1 MSGHSGSSESR
12 PKLKFLKPSD
22 DDATWEQDKPDV
34 DPINATTFVYNPYY
48 SLSLDQQK
56 KKLPIYQNRDHIIY
70 LLEKYQT
77 LVLVGETGSGKT
89 TQVPQYLAEAGWA
102 SDGTMIGVT
111 QPRRVA
117 ATSLASRVADEM
129 GAILGD
135 EVGYAIRFDEK
146 FSPTRTK
153 VKYLTEGLLIREML
167 GDPLLRQY
175 SVIMLDE
182 VHERTVNSDILMGLL
197 RKILKK
203 RKNLK
208 LIISSATMDAEEIQ
222 RFFNLRD
229 KKSSKSS
236 SDDTSVILSVSGRS
250 YPIEICYAVDPVPDY
265 VKDAVKTVMKI
276 HETEG
281 KGDILVFL
289 TGQEEVD
296 NAITL
301 LQQHT
306 QNLSDTNKKAM
317 ELLPLPM
324 YGSLPARDQLR
335 VFQHTPKG
343 ARKVV
348 VATNIAETS
357 ITISGI
363 VYVID
368 CGFVKMRWFNPDTF
382 TDSLVV
388 VPISK
393 ASAEQRAGRGGRTAP
408 GKVYRLYPEP
418 EYEKLDP
425 QSPPEIQR
433 CDLSFA
439 VLQLK
444 VLGIDNIVRFNFPS
458 PPPAQNLVSAVE
470 VLFALGAL
478 DRSGGLTSPLGER
491 MAEFPLPPCYSKMLL
506 VSGDFGCSDE
516 ITTIAAMLQVE
527 NVFQLPFGQA
537 AIRARIVKRKF
548 EVEEG
553 DLITLLNV
561 YTSFVKSGRTKHFC
575 SQNFLNF
582 KRLKRAD
589 EMKKQMVK
597 MLRRFE
603 IPLESCKGNLEPI
616 MKCIASGFFPN
627 AVYLHHSGYYR
638 TVRGDLVVYPHPT
651 SVLYALPQPQYLL
664 FSEIIHLSQ
673 IYIRDLTVVKPE
685 WLEELAPH
693 FYKKRTEHFH

>member
-1 MSGHSGSSESR
+1 M
-12 PKLKFLKPSD
+12 KLQVFF
-22 DDATWEQDKPDV
+22 
-34 DPINATTFVYNPYY
+34 NN
-48 SLSLDQQK
+48 
-56 KKLPIYQNRDHIIY
+56 
-70 LLEKYQT
+70 LL
-77 LVLVGETGSGKT
+77 GSGKT

-102 SDGTMIGVT
+102 TDGTMIGIT

-117 ATSLASRVADEM
+117 ATSLGSRVADEM

-146 FSPTRTK
+146 YDPKRTRI
-153 VKYLTEGLLIREML
+153 KYLTEGLLIREML

-175 SVIMLDE
+175 CVIMLDE

-208 LIISSATMDAEEIQ
+208 LIVSSATMDADEIQ

-229 KKSSKSS
+229 KKSAKSAE
-236 SDDTSVILSVSGRS
+236 DTSVILSVSGRS
-250 YPIEICYAVDPVPDY
+250 YPIEIFYSIDPVPDY
-265 VKDAVKTVMKI
+265 VKDSVATVIKI

-296 NAITL
+296 NAVTL
-301 LQQHT
+301 LKQHA
-306 QNLSDTNKKAM
+306 QNYRELSDSRFM

-335 VFQHTPKG
+335 VFQHTPK
-343 ARKVV
+343 ASRKVV

-363 VYVID
+363 VYVVD
-368 CGFVKMRWFNPDTF
+368 CGFVKMRWYNPKTF

-393 ASAEQRAGRGGRTAP
+393 ASAEQRAGRAGRTQL
-408 GKVYRLYPEP
+408 GKVYRLYPES
-418 EYEKLDP
+418 EHEKLE
-425 QSPPEIQR
+425 QSSPPEIQR
-433 CDLSFA
+433 CDLSFT

-444 VLGIDNIVRFNFPS
+444 VLGIDNIVTFHFPS
-458 PPPAQNLVSAVE
+458 PPPAKNLVSAVE

-478 DRSGGLTSPLGER
+478 DRNGALTSPLGER
-491 MAEFPLPPCYSKMLL
+491 MAEFPLPPCFSKMLL
-506 VSGDFGCSDE
+506 VSGDYGCSDE

-527 NVFQLPFGQA
+527 SVFQMPYGQA
-537 AIRARIVKRKF
+537 AMRARVVKRRF

-553 DLITLLNV
+553 DLVTLLNV
-561 YTSFVKSGRTKHFC
+561 YSAFVKAGSTKHFC
-575 SQNFLNF
+575 NQNYLNF

-603 IPLESCKGNLEPI
+603 VPFESCKGNLEPI
-616 MKCIASGFFPN
+616 MKCIAAGFFPN
-627 AVYLHHSGYYR
+627 AVYLHHSGYYK
-638 TVRGDLVVYPHPT
+638 TIRGDLTVYSHPS
-651 SVLYALPQPQYLL
+651 SVLYGLPQPQYLL
-664 FSEIIHLSQ
+664 FTEIIHTSQ
-673 IYIRDLTVVKPE
+673 IYIRDLTVIKPE

-693 FYKKRTEHFH
+693 FYKRRTEQFH